1 MYLGAERNTLSI
13 QTGFD
18 LVNAA
23 VACAILESISGLEPS
38 SAITEPRYLK
48 LVTISSFSCFC
59 INDSCLKCVPDK
71 KGPIYSV
78 MWNCKSTEFCVVYG
92 CILLPT
98 TGPSVVSVFLRG
110 AAGTIHHVLLGLWV
124 YVVSVTVLSC
134 PDNGGQVFVNNLMLV
149 LCSGHFS

>member
-38 SAITEPRYLK
+38 SAIIEPRYLK

-92 CILLPT
+92 CILLPA
-98 TGPSVVSVFLRG
+98 TGLSVVSVFLRG

-134 PDNGGQVFVNNLMLV
+134 PDNGGQVFVNYLMLV
-149 LCSGHFS
+149 LCGGHFS